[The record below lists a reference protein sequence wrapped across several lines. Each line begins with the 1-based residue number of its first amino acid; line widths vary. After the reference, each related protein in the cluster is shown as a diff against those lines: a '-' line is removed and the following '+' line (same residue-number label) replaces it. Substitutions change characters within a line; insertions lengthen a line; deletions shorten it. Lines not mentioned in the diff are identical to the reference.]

1 MHQHHNHSN
10 EPLFIMQTQKTNKK
24 KMSFLIFI
32 YFQLEYQTDAFSNKF
47 QTVAKN
53 VYIFKW
59 ELEEI
64 LSITFPFFVFFFRRI
79 SELLTCKNYF
89 PVIREKCILYAHV
102 LGTYMSPKN
111 QGMKPVFSYSSFFS
125 VGFPLFSLKKYS
137 TGESVHGNGY
147 YLKKEKIISVN
158 QVFL

>member
-47 QTVAKN
+47 QTEAKN

-79 SELLTCKNYF
+79 SELLTCKKLFSGNKRKMYIICTC
-89 PVIREKCILYAHV
+89 VR
-102 LGTYMSPKN
+102 YMSPK
-111 QGMKPVFSYSSFFS
+111 KSRDETVLFLFKFF
-125 VGFPLFSLKKYS
+125 FQWDFHFSL
-137 TGESVHGNGY
+137 
-147 YLKKEKIISVN
+147 
-158 QVFL
+158 